1 LGNTVG
7 MSFGTFSEVDQ
18 HTPEQNMA
26 DYVNQNGPV
35 DSTPPSVA
43 ITSPKANANEGLTL
57 PLKVTVTATDN
68 VAVASVSV
76 SFDVNGN
83 GIIDPGE
90 LIVAKA
96 SGSTYT
102 ATFPALSGAAG
113 TRTIT
118 ASAIDTTGNSATT
131 SIKVNVEA
139 PNPVPSLTSLVPPNA
154 THGGKAFTL
163 TVNGA
168 NLVSGSS
175 VEWNGSARATTFVNS
190 GQVTAKIQ
198 AADIATA
205 GTAAVTVKNP
215 APGGGTSNTLTFTI
229 N

>member
-1 LGNTVG
+1 
-7 MSFGTFSEVDQ
+7 
-18 HTPEQNMA
+18 
-26 DYVNQNGPV
+26 
-35 DSTPPSVA
+35 
-43 ITSPKANANEGLTL
+43 
-57 PLKVTVTATDN
+57 VT
-68 VAVASVSV
+68 V

-83 GIIDPGE
+83 GVIDPGE
-90 LIVAKA
+90 TIAAKA
-96 SGSTYT
+96 SGTNLYK
-102 ATFPALSGAAG
+102 ATFPALSGLPG

-118 ASAIDTTGNSATT
+118 AAAVDVIGNSA
-131 SIKVNVEA
+131 SVQISVNVQQ
-139 PNPVPSLTSLVPPNA
+139 PNLVPSLTSLVPPNA

-168 NLVSGSS
+168 NLVSGST